1 MLKARYSIG
10 PPVLRIFVSFK
21 NVNLL
26 TYMNKQATF
35 LLIVTVVLGIMAA
48 DPRKFIDP
56 QNMDLSVKP
65 GDNFY
70 QYANGNWLRQNAI
83 PASKTSW
90 GSFNELRE
98 KSLDAMKSLLEEA
111 SKTTTKGRLYQMVG
125 DYYVSGMDSLTIE
138 KQGFDPIKPDLAR
151 IDKVNNKTD
160 FFNELAYQRTQSNG
174 MLWGFFVAQD
184 RKNVSKYLPQFSQ
197 GGTTLPDRDYYL
209 KSDARSLKIRDA
221 YRDNLTKMFVL
232 IGEEPTQASQDAD
245 VIMRVETALA
255 KAQMPRV
262 DLRDPYKTYNKLTV
276 AGFSQQTPGINWAD
290 QLTKYGIKGQDTV
303 LVQNPTFFRSL
314 DSLMAAT
321 PIEDLRTYMRWN
333 ILKGAAPYL
342 SDAFVKQS
350 FAFSKVLTGQK
361 EQTPRWQRV
370 SSLIDGSLG
379 DLLGQLY
386 VQKYFK
392 PEAKQRMLTLV
403 DNLEASYSG
412 HIKNLDWM
420 SEDTKKKALTKLL
433 AFKRKIGY
441 PDKWKNYEGVTITR
455 NDFYNNV
462 QSAGKWQ
469 YNYMI
474 NRLGKPVDKTEWGM
488 TPPTVNAYY
497 NPVNNEIAFPAAIL
511 QFPFYDFEAD
521 DAINYGGI
529 GAVIGHEMTH
539 GFDDS
544 GRQYDADGTL
554 RDWWTKTDADDFRKR
569 ADQVKEQFFG
579 FKVLDSIKVNGQLTL
594 GENLADLGGLAIAYD
609 AFKKTPQGK
618 STGKK
623 SMIDGFTPDQRFFL
637 SWAQVW
643 RINVLPETQAQLIM
657 TDPHAPGLY
666 RCNGPLSNINAW
678 YQAFNVQPGDK
689 MYKKPE
695 DRIKVW

>member
-1 MLKARYSIG
+1 
-10 PPVLRIFVSFK
+10 
-21 NVNLL
+21 
-26 TYMNKQATF
+26 MNKQQAY
-35 LLIVTVVLGIMAA
+35 LLTMLVAVGSIAA
-48 DPRKFIDP
+48 LAPRKFIDP

-70 QYANGNWLRQNAI
+70 QYANGNWLKSNPI

-98 KSLDAMKSLLEEA
+98 KSLDAMKSLLEES

-125 DYYVSGMDSLTIE
+125 DYYASGMDSLTIE
-138 KQGFDPIKPDLAR
+138 KRGFDPIKPDLAR
-151 IDKVNNKTD
+151 IEKVNNKAAFLD
-160 FFNELAYQRTQSNG
+160 ELAYQRTQSNG
-174 MLWGFFVAQD
+174 MLFGFGVSQD
-184 RKNVSKYLPQFSQ
+184 RKNVNKYLPQFGQ

-209 KSDARSLKIRDA
+209 KNDARSQKIRDA
-221 YRDNLTKMFVL
+221 YRDHLTKMFAL
-232 IGEEPTQASQDAD
+232 IGEEPTQSSQDAD

-262 DLRDPYKTYNKLTV
+262 EMRDPYKTYNKFTV
-276 AGFSQQTPGINWAD
+276 AAFTKQTPGINWAD
-290 QLTKYGIKGQDTV
+290 QLTKYGVSGQDTV
-303 LVQNPTFFRSL
+303 LVQSPAFFRSL
-314 DSLMAAT
+314 DSLVAAT
-321 PIEDLRTYMRWN
+321 PIEDWRTYMRWN
-333 ILKGAAPYL
+333 ILKGSASFL
-342 SDAFVKQS
+342 SEPFVKQN

-361 EQTPRWQRV
+361 EQTPRWQRI

-403 DNLEASYSG
+403 DNLEASFKE

-420 SEDTKKKALTKLL
+420 SEETKQKALTKLL
-433 AFKRKIGY
+433 AFKRKIAY
-441 PDKWKNYEGVTITR
+441 PDKWKTYEGVTIVR
-455 NDFYNNV
+455 NDFYENV
-462 QSAGKWQ
+462 KSASKWQ
-469 YNYMI
+469 YNHMI
-474 NRLGKPVDKTEWGM
+474 SRLGKPVDRTEWGM
-488 TPPTVNAYY
+488 TPPTINAYY

-511 QFPFYDFEAD
+511 QFPFFDFEAD

-544 GRQYDADGTL
+544 GSQYDADGTL
-554 RDWWTKTDADDFRKR
+554 RDWWTKTDSENFKKR
-569 ADQVKEQFFG
+569 ANQVRDQFFG

-594 GENLADLGGLAIAYD
+594 GENLADLGGLAISYD
-609 AFKKTPQGK
+609 AFKKTAQGK

-623 SMIDGFTPDQRFFL
+623 SLIDGFTPDQRFFL
-637 SWAQVW
+637 SWAQIW

-657 TDPHAPGLY
+657 TDPHAPGIY
-666 RCNGPLSNINAW
+666 RCNGPLSNITAW
-678 YQAFNVQPGDK
+678 YEAFHVQPGDK

>member
-1 MLKARYSIG
+1 MSKQ
-10 PPVLRIFVSFK
+10 PSF
-21 NVNLL
+21 LS
-26 TYMNKQATF
+26 
-35 LLIVTVVLGIMAA
+35 VTALAVCLMAA
-48 DPRKFIDP
+48 QSGLATPPKKPAPRSNAVPIKFIDP
-56 QNMDLSVKP
+56 QNMDQSVKP

-98 KSLDAMKSLLEEA
+98 KSLDAMKLLLEDA
-111 SKTTTKGRLYQMVG
+111 SKTGTKGRLYQMVG
-125 DYYVSGMDSLTIE
+125 DYYISGMDSATIE
-138 KQGFDPIKPDLAR
+138 KRSFDPIKPDLAR
-151 IDKVNNKTD
+151 IEKVNTKAD
-160 FFNELAYQRTQSNG
+160 FLNELAYQRKQSNG
-174 MLWGFFVAQD
+174 MLFGFFVAQD
-184 RKNVSKYLPQFSQ
+184 RKNVTKYVPQLSQ

-209 KSDARSLKIRDA
+209 KNDARSQKIRDA
-221 YRDNLTKMFVL
+221 YRDNLTKMFAL
-232 IGEEPTQASQDAD
+232 IGEEPTQVSQDAD
-245 VIMRVETALA
+245 VVMRIETALA

-262 DLRDPYKTYNKLTV
+262 ELRDPYKTYNKFAV
-276 AGFSQQTPGINWAD
+276 SAFNKQTPGIDWAD
-290 QLTKYGIKGQDTV
+290 QLNKFGANRQDTL
-303 LVQNPTFFRSL
+303 LVQNPVFYRSL
-314 DSLMAAT
+314 DSLITAT

-342 SDAFVKQS
+342 SDAFVKQN

-370 SSLIDGSLG
+370 SGLIDGTLG

-386 VQKYFK
+386 VERYFK

-403 DNLEASYSG
+403 DNLEASYKE

-420 SEDTKKKALTKLL
+420 SEDTKKKALVKLL

-441 PDKWKNYEGVTITR
+441 PDKWKTYDGVTIAR
-455 NDFYNNV
+455 DDFYGNV
-462 QSAGKWQ
+462 QSAGKWS

-497 NPVNNEIAFPAAIL
+497 SPVNNEIAFPAAIL
-511 QFPFYDFEAD
+511 QFPFYDYNAD
-521 DAINYGGI
+521 DAVNYGGI

-554 RDWWTKTDADDFRKR
+554 RDWWTKTDADNFKQR

-579 FKVLDSIKVNGQLTL
+579 FKVLDSLKVNGQLTL

-618 STGKK
+618 SKTK
-623 SMIDGFTPDQRFFL
+623 IDGFTPDQRFFL

-643 RINVLPETQAQLIM
+643 RINVRPETEAQLIL

-666 RCNGPLSNINAW
+666 RCNGPLSNIDAW

-689 MYKKPE
+689 MYKTPDK
-695 DRIKVW
+695 RIKVW